1 MTKYMEDNALSYHL
15 FKVISELESRIAHR
29 IVTVLSEQFQSMEKT
44 SSNSEKLM
52 NDGDICD
59 YLKISLS
66 TFYKFKKQH
75 KDFPEIRIQSAVRYR
90 KSEVDEFI
98 NNLNLKK

>member
-1 MTKYMEDNALSYHL
+1 MEDNALSYHL
-15 FKVISELESRIAHR
+15 FKVISELESRIAQR

-52 NDGDICD
+52 THEDVCD
-59 YLKISLS
+59 YLKISSS
-66 TFYKFKKQH
+66 TFFKFKKKH
-75 KDFPEIRIQSAVRYR
+75 KDFPEIRIQTTVRYR
-90 KSEVDEFI
+90 KSEVDQFI